1 MCVWACVP
9 HQIKNFME
17 LCVVMWHSVVSCTS
31 YLYFFFQY
39 IDTRNKSRVNQP
51 LKIKVKSADKNFG
64 KACQFLFSYSN
75 TVKLFQLLSPSSQ
88 EESACLFFFPKE
100 NHVRWC
106 LTIQE
111 DSELNAYVFQKI
123 SVFQMKWK
131 LNRVLVLCVFYLSYA
146 YIYINIYTRMSL
158 CVYIHIHTLL
168 AGERNLFFPIW
179 RLTCSSLSCTLCSI
193 SSSDEAKQKDIV
205 HHSILVYVA
214 KSFSSK

>member
-88 EESACLFFFPKE
+88 EESACLFFFFLKKTM
-100 NHVRWC
+100 WGG
-106 LTIQE
+106 
-111 DSELNAYVFQKI
+111 A
-123 SVFQMKWK
+123 
-131 LNRVLVLCVFYLSYA
+131 
-146 YIYINIYTRMSL
+146 
-158 CVYIHIHTLL
+158 
-168 AGERNLFFPIW
+168 
-179 RLTCSSLSCTLCSI
+179 
-193 SSSDEAKQKDIV
+193 
-205 HHSILVYVA
+205 
-214 KSFSSK
+214 